1 MASQIPKV
9 ETNVHIEAS
18 ADQFYDVF
26 CNKTHLIANIFP
38 EKIHSVEIH
47 KGEWGTEGSI
57 ISWNYLHEGK
67 PCVCTEVVE
76 GIERENNK
84 VNFKVIEGDL
94 LEHYTS
100 FKFILQVTPKEKG
113 SIVHWVVEYEKAK
126 DGIPE
131 PHFMLQIVVEESQKL
146 DAYLTK
152 YYN

>member
-1 MASQIPKV
+1 MARLQKV
-9 ETNVHIEAS
+9 ETNVHTKVSGEK
-18 ADQFYDVF
+18 FYDVF
-26 CNKTHLIANIFP
+26 CNRTHLIANIFP

-67 PCVCTEVVE
+67 TCECTEVVE

-94 LEHYTS
+94 LEHYKS
-100 FKFILQVTPKEKG
+100 FKFTLHVTPKEKG
-113 SIVHWVVEYEKAK
+113 SIVHWVVQYEKQN
-126 DGIPE
+126 DDIPD
-131 PHFMLQIVVEESQKL
+131 PYGMLQLVVEESQKI

-152 YYN
+152 D